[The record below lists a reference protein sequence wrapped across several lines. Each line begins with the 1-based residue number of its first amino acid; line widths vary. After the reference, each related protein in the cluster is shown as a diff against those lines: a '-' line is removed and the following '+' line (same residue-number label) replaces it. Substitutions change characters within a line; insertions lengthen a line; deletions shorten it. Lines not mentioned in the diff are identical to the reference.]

1 MKSRHAA
8 LLSAA
13 LLVVAGTA
21 SAQKLTPGLWENA
34 VTMKSGDAKRNEQ
47 MAKAQA
53 MMASLPADQRKMME
67 DMMAKNGVAL
77 GAKPNSVRVCITP
90 EMASRHEVPQKEGS
104 KCTHKTLQQS
114 GNKVKYSFSC
124 EGNPPTTGEGEY
136 TLAADSKSYTGVNIV
151 NTTVQGKPERMEM
164 TVTGTFVAADCGA
177 LKPVK

>member
-1 MKSRHAA
+1 MKRRHPLLLTLALAA
-8 LLSAA
+8 SGLS
-13 LLVVAGTA
+13 V
-21 SAQKLTPGLWENA
+21 SAQTMKPGLWE
-34 VTMKSGDAKRNEQ
+34 MKNKMTTSSGEMEKAMALAQKE
-47 MAKAQA
+47 MAK
-53 MMASLPADQRKMME
+53 MPADQRKMME